1 MLTHEQ
7 CKAIK
12 FRNGQHKL
20 ENNTYLVQRGEDF
33 AVVLH
38 ATNVVIIHADGT
50 FTLNNGGFSTK
61 TTKDRIN
68 GYSPANVYA
77 EKRAWYIQKG
87 HGGWGKDNRVPF
99 VNGVRVDANGYP
111 LNVNEQG
118 EFVETKPKRKRSNAG
133 PFAPMAEN
141 SLLTAGV
148 YVG

>member
-1 MLTHEQ
+1 MLTHSQ
-7 CKAIK
+7 CKELK

-20 ENNTYLVQRGEDF
+20 ENNTVLVQRGEDF

-38 ATNVVIIHADGT
+38 ATDVVTIHADGT
-50 FTLNNGGFSTK
+50 FTLNNGGWATVTS
-61 TTKDRIN
+61 KDRIN

-77 EKRAWYIQKG
+77 EKRVWYIQKG
-87 HGGWGKDNRVPF
+87 HGAWSKENRVPF
-99 VNGVRVDANGYP
+99 VNGVRVDENGFP

-118 EFVETKPKRKRSNAG
+118 EFVDTVTVTVTGKRKPKPR
-133 PFAPMAEN
+133 EN